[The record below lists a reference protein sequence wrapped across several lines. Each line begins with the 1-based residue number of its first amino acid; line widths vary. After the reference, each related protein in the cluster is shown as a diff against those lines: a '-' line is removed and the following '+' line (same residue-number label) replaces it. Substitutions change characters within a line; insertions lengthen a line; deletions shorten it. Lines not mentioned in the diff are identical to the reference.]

1 MYNKAGLASHE
12 KRANSTPAW
21 PLHQLPL
28 PGSCLKRLPQLP
40 SDLQGGRGG
49 LHLTDR
55 VHLQRQGQRH
65 LIHPCPRSHC
75 VRSVKMKLRV
85 TPQPLP
91 CASLVSRGAL
101 SHFIEIS
108 PRAKFFYILPVS
120 YNRTEPSVSIS
131 ETCRFH
137 MTPTPR
143 AKIGQELEAQAS
155 LSFPGD
161 FMAWGREP

>member
-1 MYNKAGLASHE
+1 MRSERTALLRGLCISFRFQVPVLSAFPNFPQTCREDEAACVSQTESTYSGRAATPYSPMPKVTPLQECETESH
-12 KRANSTPAW
+12 TPA
-21 PLHQLPL
+21 
-28 PGSCLKRLPQLP
+28 S
-40 SDLQGGRGG
+40 
-49 LHLTDR
+49 
-55 VHLQRQGQRH
+55 
-65 LIHPCPRSHC
+65 
-75 VRSVKMKLRV
+75 
-85 TPQPLP
+85 P